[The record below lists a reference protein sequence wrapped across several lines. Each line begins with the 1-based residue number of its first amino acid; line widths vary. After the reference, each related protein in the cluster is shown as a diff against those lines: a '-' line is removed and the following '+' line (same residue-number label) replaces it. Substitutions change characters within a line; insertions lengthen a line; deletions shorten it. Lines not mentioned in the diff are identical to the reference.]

1 MLTADAT
8 PDRPSDIDQ
17 LSLDSLN
24 QEYTRRIRQYR
35 RMAVVPRPLFLQ
47 LKRRAIEEMEQDY
60 QAKKLTIQGFANPA
74 VLLATSYPGAC
85 AKYAQGLA
93 AQNDS
98 LILRDWKNL
107 IQERLAHN
115 KKLGSTTDYYT
126 PRFQQEAAA
135 ANWQQYAKMELL
147 TYGWRNCVNSSIQRV
162 APTEKMYQEFDK
174 LFTNVKS
181 ECDDVD

>member
-8 PDRPSDIDQ
+8 PDRPGDIDQ

-35 RMAVVPRPLFLQ
+35 RLAVVPRPVFLQ
-47 LKRRAIEEMEQDY
+47 LKKQAIEEMEQDY
-60 QAKKLTIQGFANPA
+60 RAKKLTIQGFANPA
-74 VLLATSYPGAC
+74 VLLATSYSGDC

-98 LILRDWKNL
+98 LILRDWKSL
-107 IQERLAHN
+107 IQERVARN
-115 KKLGSTTDYYT
+115 KKLGSTTDYAT
-126 PRFQQEAAA
+126 PRFQQEAAT
-135 ANWQQYAKMELL
+135 ANWQQYAKIELL
-147 TYGWRNCVNSSIQRV
+147 TYGWWNCVNSSIQRV
-162 APTEKMYQEFDK
+162 APTAKMYQEFDK
-174 LFTNVKS
+174 LFTDVKS